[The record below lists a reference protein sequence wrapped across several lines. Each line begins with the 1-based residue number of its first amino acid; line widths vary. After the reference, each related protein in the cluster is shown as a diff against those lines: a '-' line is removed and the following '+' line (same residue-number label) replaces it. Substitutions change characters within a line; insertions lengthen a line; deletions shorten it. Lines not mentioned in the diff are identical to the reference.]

1 MRTSLISYTSEAG
14 FSGDFPEV
22 KDNPVLILVF
32 GARSF
37 LDDST
42 PFEFLKQKYPNA
54 TFSGCSTSGEI
65 LGTRVYDDS
74 LAISIIEFEA
84 SEVQEVTVTIE
95 EHETSQHIG
104 ERLVNNLP
112 QEGLKGVFVMSD
124 GLQVNGTDLVKGI
137 NAIVG
142 DEVVVTGGLAGDG
155 DRFEQTWVLDGGMPA
170 SGIISAV
177 GFYGNLEFG
186 HGSKG
191 GWQPF
196 GPERTVTRSESNV
209 LYELDDKPAL
219 SIYKEYLG
227 EMAEGL
233 PATGLRFPLSLGKQG
248 EQKRL
253 VRTILAVDEESQSM
267 TFAGDIPTG
276 HTAQLMQANFDQ
288 LIDGAEGA
296 ALMAATE
303 NADDVLCIAIS
314 CVGRRMVLGDD
325 AEEEVEAVMDVLPE
339 QAKQIG
345 FYSYG
350 ELSPYA
356 SGACDLHNQ
365 TMTLTTLCERA

>member
-1 MRTSLISYTSEAG
+1 MRTSLVSYTSDAG
-14 FSGDFPEV
+14 FSGDLPDPTE
-22 KDNPVLILVF
+22 NPVLILIF

-37 LDDST
+37 LEDET
-42 PFEFLKQKYPNA
+42 PFEFLKQKYPQA
-54 TFSGCSTSGEI
+54 VLSGCSTPGEI

-74 LAISIIEFEA
+74 LAISIIEFEK
-84 SEVQEVTVTIE
+84 SQIQKVSVTLE
-95 EHETSQHIG
+95 EHETSKHIG
-104 ERLVNNLP
+104 KRLVNQLP
-112 QEGLKGVFVMSD
+112 KEGLKGIFVMSD

-137 NAIVG
+137 NSVVG
-142 DEVVVTGGLAGDG
+142 DDIVVTGGLAGDG
-155 DRFEQTWVLDGGMPA
+155 VRFEKTWVIDDGLPA
-170 SGIISAV
+170 TGVISAV
-177 GFYGNLEFG
+177 GFYGNLQLG

-196 GPERTVTRSESNV
+196 GPERIVTRSESNI

-227 EMAEGL
+227 DMSEGL
-233 PATGLRFPLSLGKQG
+233 PATGLRFPLALGKKG
-248 EQKRL
+248 DEKRL
-253 VRTILAVDEESQSM
+253 VRTILAVDEETQSM

-288 LIDGAEGA
+288 LIDGAERA
-296 ALMAATE
+296 ALMTKTE
-303 NADDVLCIAIS
+303 NSDDLLCIAIS

-325 AEEEVEAVMDVLPE
+325 AEEEVEAVMDILPK

-350 ELSPYA
+350 ELSPYT

-365 TMTLTTLCERA
+365 TMTLTTLCERV